1 MCTKE
6 ILPYSRMNARQADDY
21 WYMRVRWS
29 MCIIR
34 NYVPN
39 WTTHPPAPT
48 IAPTAVPIASTRLIT
63 HVEFEYS
70 DRTSCGVFSN
80 LDSCV

>member
-1 MCTKE
+1 
-6 ILPYSRMNARQADDY
+6 
-21 WYMRVRWS
+21 MRNGNFRFPRGGVHVSQGGVRVLAPFL
-29 MCIIR
+29 IR

-39 WTTHPPAPT
+39 WTTTPPAPT